1 MSELPEGLLRGED
14 GRARCWWAGSA
25 PEYVAYH
32 DQEWGRPVEGD
43 VALFERL
50 SLESFQSGL
59 SWLTILRK
67 REGFRAAFEGF
78 DPERVAAYGVRDLDR
93 LLGDAA
99 IVRHRGKIEATIAN
113 AGTLLSIW
121 AGGET
126 LGEILASHAPAA
138 AHRPAALDHDAL
150 MRLAKTAQS
159 TALSKD
165 LKLRGWRF
173 LGPTTAYAAMQA
185 VGIVND
191 HLEGCFVR
199 PTLMGRGDLPIP

>member
-1 MSELPEGLLRGED
+1 MSDLPEGLLRGED
-14 GRARCWWAGSA
+14 GRVRCWWAGSA

-32 DQEWGRPVEGD
+32 DEEWGRPVEGD

-78 DPERVAAYGVRDLDR
+78 DPERVAAYGKKDVDR
-93 LLGDAA
+93 LLADAA

-113 AGTLLSIW
+113 AAALVEIW

-126 LGEILASHAPAA
+126 LGAIIASHAPAPED
-138 AHRPAALDHDAL
+138 RPPRVDHDAL
-150 MRLAKTAQS
+150 MELAKTPQS

-165 LKLRGWRF
+165 LKRRGWRF

-199 PTLMGRGDLPIP
+199 PSLMGRPGMPIT